1 MMDLTNNDI
10 LEEIWKHLSFNSM
23 IKFSK
28 VSKYNN
34 YKFYTISQY
43 DKINK
48 IYIDTYNIN
57 LFCYQIIKYE
67 CKKYNYKIKQK
78 IRSIIVKFILNKN
91 LNNYIKSNNFIILYN
106 FIRLIIHSLKLNY
119 RILIHILSSINYKN
133 ILFQYDKN
141 FAEIIRLNTT
151 FIISYLI
158 DRISNYDQKKIKLVK
173 ICCFIHTLI
182 LSSANIDKH
191 KEFINISKIKKQ
203 EIIENLDVINLNN
216 EYPKYFVKKIL
227 KLVNNINI

>member
-1 MMDLTNNDI
+1 MELINNDI
-10 LEEIWKHLSFNSM
+10 NDEIVKHLSFISL
-23 IKFSK
+23 IKLSK
-28 VSKYNN
+28 VSKDYKTLVNN
-34 YKFYTISQY
+34 LSNSY
-43 DKINK
+43 KINRL
-48 IYIDTYNIN
+48 YFDSSTLNA
-57 LFCYQIIKYE
+57 FCFKIIKYE

-78 IRSIIVKFILNKN
+78 VKSIIVKFILDIN

-106 FIRLIIHSLKLNY
+106 FIRLIIHSLTFNYKIILN
-119 RILIHILSSINYKN
+119 ILNNINYKN

-173 ICCFIHTLI
+173 ISCFIHTLI

-216 EYPKYFVKKIL
+216 EYPKYFVKKML
-227 KLVNNINI
+227 KLLNNINI